1 MSKTAKKLT
10 KTIPDKTLSSFCDE
24 LAMLLSGGCTSEE
37 ALLLLAGG
45 DKSPYPWALDIAD
58 AMAGGVM
65 PFHEALD
72 AVPGLPSQV
81 KTMCAVGEKSGRME
95 KALQSLAVWYEAQAN
110 LKAQAKTAI
119 LRPMGMLLLVL
130 LVAGFIMTEILP
142 VFDTVYASLGG
153 GLSGPAAMLL
163 AAGRAIK
170 QVIPTALLVLLILAG
185 LAILLMAIPG
195 ARQKIQKKWKKVLA
209 KTSYVK
215 SIAMAHTANAMAM
228 GLASG
233 LDTDETMDLVKQ
245 ISEDDE
251 TKAKAKRCADL
262 LASGE
267 PLVSALKASGL
278 FPKPECRVLELAMRS
293 GDIDKAMAR
302 TAARLSDNAVKKLIA
317 IVDKIEP
324 VIVFFGAAI
333 SGAMLLAVM
342 LPMMD
347 VLSALGV

>member
-1 MSKTAKKLT
+1 MSKTAKKPIR
-10 KTIPDKTLSSFCDE
+10 TIPDRTLSSFCDE

-45 DKSPYPWALDIAD
+45 DKSPYPWALDVAD

-65 PFHEALD
+65 PFYEALN
-72 AVPGLPSQV
+72 AAPGLPSQV
-81 KTMCAVGEKSGRME
+81 KTMCAAGEKSGRME
-95 KALQSLAVWYEAQAN
+95 KALQSLAVWYETQAN

-163 AAGRAIK
+163 AAGRVIKKAIP
-170 QVIPTALLVLLILAG
+170 VALLVLLILAG
-185 LAILLMAIPG
+185 LVILLMTIPG
-195 ARQKIQKKWKKVLA
+195 TRQKIQKKWKKVLA
-209 KTSYVK
+209 KTAYAR

-262 LASGE
+262 LVSGE

-278 FPKPECRVLELAMRS
+278 FPRPECRVLELAMRS

-302 TAARLSDNAVKKLIA
+302 TAACLSDNAVKKLIT

-324 VIVFFGAAI
+324 VIVFF
-333 SGAMLLAVM
+333 GAMLLAVM

>member
-1 MSKTAKKLT
+1 MSKTAKKPT
-10 KTIPDKTLSSFCDE
+10 KTISDKILSSFCGE

-58 AMAGGVM
+58 TMAGGIM

-72 AVPGLPSQV
+72 TVPGLPPQM
-81 KTMCAVGEKSGRME
+81 KAMCAAGEKSGRME
-95 KALQSLAVWYEAQAN
+95 KALQSLSAWYETQAS

-130 LVAGFIMTEILP
+130 LVAGFIMIEILP
-142 VFDTVYASLGG
+142 VFDTVYTSLGG
-153 GLSGPAAMLL
+153 GLSGPATMLL
-163 AAGRAIK
+163 ATGRAIK
-170 QVIPTALLVLLILAG
+170 KAIPVTLIILLILIE
-185 LAILLMAIPG
+185 LVVLFMVIPKT
-195 ARQKIQKKWKKVLA
+195 RQKLQEKWKKVLA
-209 KTSYVK
+209 KTTYAK
-215 SIAMAHTANAMAM
+215 SIAMAHAANAMAM

-251 TKAKAKRCADL
+251 TKTKAKHCADL

-267 PLVSALKASGL
+267 PLVSALKASNL

-302 TAARLSDNAVKKLIA
+302 TAARLSDNAAKKLSS